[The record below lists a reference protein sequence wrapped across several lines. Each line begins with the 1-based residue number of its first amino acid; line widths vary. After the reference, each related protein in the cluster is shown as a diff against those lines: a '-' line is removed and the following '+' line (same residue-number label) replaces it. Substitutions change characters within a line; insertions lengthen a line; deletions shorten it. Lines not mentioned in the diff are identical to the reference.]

1 MKTGKPKK
9 TVDDNYLIEQIKSK
23 SCNDSLL
30 ELISRHSG
38 ICFSIG
44 KKFLT
49 SFPVHLNELSDNKDW
64 IIYSSAVSFNPDMG
78 SKFST
83 WLANNV
89 KYFCLNLKN
98 KVSKYVN
105 SEQDLL
111 EFLINKNNS
120 EVKESN
126 SNKNEIINAI
136 TDLLDKVKDENVKNA
151 IYYRYLSNKNRILN
165 YAEVA
170 SILNVT
176 PQTALNWH
184 NKFINLAKKKLTSL
198 NNSTII

>member
-1 MKTGKPKK
+1 
-9 TVDDNYLIEQIKSK
+9 
-23 SCNDSLL
+23 
-30 ELISRHSG
+30 
-38 ICFSIG
+38 
-44 KKFLT
+44 
-49 SFPVHLNELSDNKDW
+49 
-64 IIYSSAVSFNPDMG
+64 MG

>member
-1 MKTGKPKK
+1 
-9 TVDDNYLIEQIKSK
+9 
-23 SCNDSLL
+23 
-30 ELISRHSG
+30 
-38 ICFSIG
+38 
-44 KKFLT
+44 
-49 SFPVHLNELSDNKDW
+49 
-64 IIYSSAVSFNPDMG
+64 MG

-111 EFLINKNNS
+111 EFLINKNNT

-126 SNKNEIINAI
+126 SNKSEIINAI